1 MSSKA
6 VAKKTRPSTEGR
18 VLDIEDTLGDTE
30 ISSLIIKNGAGL
42 LLLCGRVIQVH
53 DDCQQG
59 GDDPSGEPTRCA
71 QFPGG
76 AAIKPYD

>member
-1 MSSKA
+1 M
-6 VAKKTRPSTEGR
+6 
-18 VLDIEDTLGDTE
+18 
-30 ISSLIIKNGAGL
+30 IKNGAGL

-53 DDCQQG
+53 DDRQQG

-71 QFPGG
+71 QFLGG

>member
-6 VAKKTRPSTEGR
+6 VAKKTRPSVEGR

-42 LLLCGRVIQVH
+42 LLLCGRVI
-53 DDCQQG
+53 
-59 GDDPSGEPTRCA
+59 
-71 QFPGG
+71 
-76 AAIKPYD
+76 